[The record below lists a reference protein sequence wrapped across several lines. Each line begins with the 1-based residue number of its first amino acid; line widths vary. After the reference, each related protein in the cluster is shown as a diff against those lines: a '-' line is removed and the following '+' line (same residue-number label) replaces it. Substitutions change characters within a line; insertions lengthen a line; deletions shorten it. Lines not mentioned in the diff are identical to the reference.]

1 MLARGIEAKTATVR
15 AVLDRYETPSQ
26 VLTLHTPS
34 EFSPD
39 RASGHFEHHPIPTS
53 CGEVVID
60 VCKAMA
66 VWASRGAGHLGGVP
80 LLAGVEAWRS
90 RRVGGGVG
98 VTTVQT
104 LCVPLPANGSGPE
117 HRS

>member
-34 EFSPD
+34 ELSPD

-53 CGEVVID
+53 CGEVVTVID
-60 VCKAMA
+60 VWKAMA
-66 VWASRGAGHLGGVP
+66 VWTSRGTGHLGRVP
-80 LLAGVEAWRS
+80 LLARVDPWKS

-104 LCVPLPANGSGPE
+104 SHVAFLANG
-117 HRS
+117 

>member
-15 AVLDRYETPSQ
+15 AVLDRYEAPSQ
-26 VLTLHTPS
+26 VLTLHAPS

-60 VCKAMA
+60 VWNAMA
-66 VWASRGAGHLGGVP
+66 VWTSRGAGHLGRVP
-80 LLAGVEAWRS
+80 LLARVDPWKS

-104 LCVPLPANGSGPE
+104 LRVPFLENCSGPE
-117 HRS
+117 RRS